1 MACVIDLCL
10 FFRGEAAT
18 KWLNEVLIHHGSIIL
33 GSPQLMALIKPILGL
48 VEVRL
53 AAHHSLSR
61 LKGRLA
67 LLLAQMTLRGKL
79 KKMSPQQNDVT
90 TFDIDDGN

>member
-1 MACVIDLCL
+1 MQHSSV
-10 FFRGEAAT
+10 
-18 KWLNEVLIHHGSIIL
+18 VLGC
-33 GSPQLMALIKPILGL
+33 PQLMDMIQPILGL

-53 AAHHSLSR
+53 ATHYSMSK

-67 LLLAQMTLRGKL
+67 MLLSQMTLRGKI

-90 TFDIDDGN
+90 TFDIEDGTKKIIFLFLHNYVMNSLIF